1 MAYANKITTMK
12 RMALITNT
20 GVIRFE
26 GVNIEGKCLLKAVGS
41 HIILLMDYDEIID
54 YCGQES
60 LMCKVQDNP
69 QTYWEP
75 RKQK

>member
-1 MAYANKITTMK
+1 
-12 RMALITNT
+12 MALITNT